1 MYIWNQDQYILHRFK
16 ILFYKLQSIYAWMSG
31 IQFLFINDVISEISC
46 RETKTKM
53 VRHQNHN
60 RLNKC
65 HFELRRKFHYSLS
78 KSTKS
83 PHLLP
88 PHTPTPASRP
98 SSKNGYRTTCS
109 CSSNVCNLRLDL
121 NYSFSFLT
129 SFFLSFSFFLSQKK
143 KSCTCTFGRK
153 FGILRRRNWLC
164 MASFL
169 QQLCQRH
176 NQEPFLSHHMTKPTK
191 WHVRSAK
198 TQISLGIRP
207 VWLESSLSAWRKLGS
222 LATHWAHSEDSDRA
236 KVIMLGLSWGGSFS

>member
-1 MYIWNQDQYILHRFK
+1 
-16 ILFYKLQSIYAWMSG
+16 MSG

-143 KSCTCTFGRK
+143 KK
-153 FGILRRRNWLC
+153 LHMYIWQKIRNSEAEKLT
-164 MASFL
+164 MHGEFSTAIMS
-169 QQLCQRH
+169 
-176 NQEPFLSHHMTKPTK
+176 
-191 WHVRSAK
+191 K
-198 TQISLGIRP
+198 T
-207 VWLESSLSAWRKLGS
+207 
-222 LATHWAHSEDSDRA
+222 
-236 KVIMLGLSWGGSFS
+236 